1 MVCVYVTFSL
11 RLRRAY
17 SAVKPRLLLVHAIK
31 AAARYAINNYIKPQD
46 CSTDIRVLTLEL
58 VPNSNTDHRALRT
71 CDHGKILTVGCIG
84 VQVCSCGKK
93 IGITQARYLLIF
105 ES

>member
-17 SAVKPRLLLVHAIK
+17 SAVKPRLLLAHAIT
-31 AAARYAINNYIKPQD
+31 ATARCAINNYIKPQD
-46 CSTDIRVLTLEL
+46 CITDIRVLTLEL
-58 VPNSNTDHRALRT
+58 VPNSNTDHRTLCT
-71 CDHGKILTVGCIG
+71 FDHGKILTVGCIG

-93 IGITQARYLLIF
+93 IGISKARYLLIF

>member
-17 SAVKPRLLLVHAIK
+17 VAVTSQLLLVHAIA
-31 AAARYAINNYIKPQD
+31 AAARCAINNYIKPQD
-46 CSTDIRVLTLEL
+46 CSTDLRVLTLEL
-58 VPNSNTDHRALRT
+58 VPNSNTDHRTLRT
-71 CDHGKILTVGCIG
+71 FDHSKILTVGCIG
-84 VQVCSCGKK
+84 VQVCSCGKR
-93 IGITQARYLLIF
+93 IGITKAHYLLIF